1 MDEKPGVMVWKWSR
15 FSRFLVWKWMKN
27 RVFWFGNGHVF
38 PNFGLE
44 MDEKLGVFGLEMV
57 TFFPN
62 FSLEMDEKPGVF
74 DAPKRGTPHGECINT
89 VLMRLTMRGDL
100 CVGERPV
107 CGGGYL
113 LQRLKKSMA
122 SSSLRSCASSLSVMF
137 WKGVRLGPRSRP
149 MSFMIR
155 LPPTMLPRKWQMT
168 SMTSCA

>member
-1 MDEKPGVMVWKWSR
+1 MVT
-15 FSRFLVWKWMKN
+15 L
-27 RVFWFGNGHVF
+27 F

-44 MDEKLGVFGLEMV
+44 MDEKSGVF
-57 TFFPN
+57 N
-62 FSLEMDEKPGVF
+62 DEMDEKPGAF

-89 VLMRLTMRGDL
+89 MLMRLTMRDDL
-100 CVGERPV
+100 CGGKKPV